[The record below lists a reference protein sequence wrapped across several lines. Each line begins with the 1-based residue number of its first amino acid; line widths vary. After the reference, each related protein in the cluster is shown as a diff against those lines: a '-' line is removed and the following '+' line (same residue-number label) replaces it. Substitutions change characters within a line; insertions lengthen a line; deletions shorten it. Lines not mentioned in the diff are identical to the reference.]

1 MDPIS
6 TVIVSKTLAESLSKF
21 IKENKFEKQ
30 EVLPEKVKTKEDIE
44 KIKQFQI
51 EKDKKL
57 PPDQSWR
64 LTEDFVQSTFT
75 SISQF
80 RQERLRQARA
90 TFNFALIFT
99 IIGVILIFF
108 GIMLFYL
115 DKISAGIIST
125 SVGAISEVTS
135 VILFKL
141 NKDSNDRLDETA
153 KDLSILERLRIGIYY
168 IDQIKDFSKRDE
180 AIQQL
185 TEDIQL
191 YQR

>member
-44 KIKQFQI
+44 KIKQFWI

>member
-1 MDPIS
+1 
-6 TVIVSKTLAESLSKF
+6 
-21 IKENKFEKQ
+21 
-30 EVLPEKVKTKEDIE
+30 
-44 KIKQFQI
+44 
-51 EKDKKL
+51 
-57 PPDQSWR
+57 
-64 LTEDFVQSTFT
+64 
-75 SISQF
+75 
-80 RQERLRQARA
+80 
-90 TFNFALIFT
+90 
-99 IIGVILIFF
+99 
-108 GIMLFYL
+108 MLFYL